1 METNKT
7 KLTLSC
13 NKKTIDEAKKYAE
26 LNNES
31 VSYIVSEFLETYISI
46 NKNSKNHDHAV
57 QEKIKLARKFSGSF
71 HLGSSSDLKKEYFES
86 KARPV
91 KNK

>member
-13 NKKTIDEAKKYAE
+13 NKDIIEEAKKYAE

-31 VSYIVSEFLETYISI
+31 VSNIVSEFLETYISI
-46 NKNSKNHDHAV
+46 NKNSSIQNNSI
-57 QEKIKLARKFSGSF
+57 QEKIKLAKKFSGAF
-71 HLGSSSDLKKEYFES
+71 KLGNSRNYKDEYYNSKSKEAI
-86 KARPV
+86 K
-91 KNK
+91 